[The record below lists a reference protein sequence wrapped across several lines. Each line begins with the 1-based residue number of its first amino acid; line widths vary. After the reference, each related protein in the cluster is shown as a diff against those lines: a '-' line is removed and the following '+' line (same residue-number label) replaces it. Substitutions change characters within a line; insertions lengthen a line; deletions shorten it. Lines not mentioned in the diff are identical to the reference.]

1 MLVRDRMSHNPITIT
16 NDTTVLDA
24 LDLMNKRKVRRL
36 PILDGKGRLVGIVSD
51 KDLLRATPSPATTLA
66 VYEIPEALQKLT
78 VEKVMTRKVVT
89 VTEET
94 TLEEAAC
101 ILLDKRI
108 GGLPVM
114 RGETLVGII
123 TETDMFKSL
132 LTLMGGRREG
142 VRVTV
147 KVLNAKGT
155 LAKVTGA
162 VFGIGGDIV
171 GIGITDET
179 ITMKVLDV
187 SEKALSAALKPVVE
201 SVIDVRAVS
210 GGGCA

>member
-51 KDLLRATPSPATTLA
+51 KDLLRSTPSPATTLA
-66 VYEIPEALQKLT
+66 KYEIPEAFQKLT
-78 VEKVMTRKVVT
+78 VEKVMTRNVIT
-89 VTEET
+89 VTEDT